1 MFRSFR
7 FFRIHSDWPQ
17 DEPALHAALA
27 DAEFKPCAPYS
38 EKSIGFEPPLEG
50 VPDLLCRRLSGAD
63 LLQLRWQSRVLP
75 TAAVKEALAERIA
88 DFERRT
94 TRSPSRQEKRELKE
108 EVYGELLPR
117 ALLKSDRIRA
127 FYLVD
132 EKILAIANS
141 TEKVAEEFVEKLR
154 DALGSLLA
162 TPLEYKQSTQS
173 LMKELFLSGDVGS
186 FVLGRE
192 CRMKDPS
199 ETTSSVSWFDMD
211 IHDKSV
217 RSHVKDGLTLD
228 RLGLTW
234 NSQVKFVMADDLVLR
249 KVKFEGLDE
258 LDELEDDDPLMRH
271 DAEFVLT
278 SGLVL
283 GVLNA
288 LKKQLGGYVRI

>member
-7 FFRIHSDWPQ
+7 FFRIHSDWPA
-17 DEPALHAALA
+17 DENALHDALA
-27 DAEFKPCAPYS
+27 NAEFKPCPPYS
-38 EKSIGFEPPLEG
+38 EKSAGFEPPLEG

-63 LLQLRWQSRVLP
+63 LVQLRWQSRVIP
-75 TAAVKEALAERIA
+75 TAAVKEALSERIA
-88 DFERRT
+88 EFERRT
-94 TRSPSRQEKRELKE
+94 TRPPSRQEKRELKE

-132 EKILAIANS
+132 EQILAIANS
-141 TEKVAEEFVEKLR
+141 TERVAEELLEKLR
-154 DALGSLLA
+154 DAFGSLLA

-173 LMKELFLSGDVGS
+173 MMKELFLGGDVGS
-186 FVLGRE
+186 FALGRE

-199 ETTSSVSWFDMD
+199 ETSSSVSWFDMD

-217 RSHVKDGLTLD
+217 QSHVKDGLTLD
-228 RLGLTW
+228 RLGLSW
-234 NSQVKFVMADDLVLR
+234 NAQVRFVMADDLVLR
-249 KVKFEGLDE
+249 KVKFEGLEE

-283 GVLNA
+283 GLLNA
-288 LKKQLGGYVRI
+288 FKKQLGGYVRI